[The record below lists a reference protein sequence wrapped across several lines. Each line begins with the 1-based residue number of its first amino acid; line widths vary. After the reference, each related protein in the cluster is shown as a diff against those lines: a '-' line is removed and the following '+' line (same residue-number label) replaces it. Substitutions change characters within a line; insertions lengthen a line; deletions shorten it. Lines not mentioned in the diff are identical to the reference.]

1 MVKDIDMMRDTGG
14 TYKHKDLM
22 KPSRSDKKTRELSE
36 KDPDAKDTK
45 RDPDLKLSHI
55 VNKVAKQFKYLYE
68 DKEAVFIG
76 FKYNKL
82 NPEKSLIFSVYQNGY
97 INILS
102 VDQTIDRT
110 LGSHITQLR
119 SIFKLPEIIEWDEQ
133 NYNMPL
139 KIKKNHNKKPQDF
152 FGEGLWSLSKH
163 DKLERKQR
171 EQFIDDI
178 IQRNGVVFIGYNY
191 NYNKRKNDIYVIY
204 DTGVIQIY
212 GKQNNRVTSF
222 PGKISQ
228 INWIYNLPQLI
239 GWDKEKDEPILRK
252 NHNKKPS
259 KKMLT
264 QCRHYEITQITKN
277 DLPTSDQSKK
287 KYKDE
292 LIKIRNHRIAKA
304 LIKIAES
311 LIF

>member
-1 MVKDIDMMRDTGG
+1 
-14 TYKHKDLM
+14 
-22 KPSRSDKKTRELSE
+22 
-36 KDPDAKDTK
+36 
-45 RDPDLKLSHI
+45 
-55 VNKVAKQFKYLYE
+55 
-68 DKEAVFIG
+68 
-76 FKYNKL
+76 
-82 NPEKSLIFSVYQNGY
+82 
-97 INILS
+97 
-102 VDQTIDRT
+102 
-110 LGSHITQLR
+110 
-119 SIFKLPEIIEWDEQ
+119 
-133 NYNMPL
+133 MPL

-163 DKLERKQR
+163 DKLEIKQR

-228 INWIYNLPQLI
+228 IKWIYNLPQLF
-239 GWDKEKDEPILRK
+239 GWNKEKDEPFLRK

-264 QCRHYEITQITKN
+264 QCRYYEITQITKN
-277 DLPTSDQSKK
+277 DLPTSDQNKK